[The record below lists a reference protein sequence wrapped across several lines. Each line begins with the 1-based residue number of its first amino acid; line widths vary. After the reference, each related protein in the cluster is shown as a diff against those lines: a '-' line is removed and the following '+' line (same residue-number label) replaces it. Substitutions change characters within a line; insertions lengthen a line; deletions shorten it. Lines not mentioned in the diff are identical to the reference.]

1 MKRLTTFIFAMLT
14 MFSIANAQLS
24 TDSVKVTKDINA
36 EAFELG
42 KEVLKS
48 TAVGAGDMLTTGY
61 EIIVFQQTVKAIT
74 YLIPLL
80 FSFLLLYLAVRFY
93 GQATT
98 GSENKLLP
106 AALFAIVGLACFAFG
121 GFHYKEIVYG
131 LLNPDFMAMKE
142 VFEFGEGFMKA
153 KGGN

>member
-1 MKRLTTFIFAMLT
+1 MKKITTLILCMLT
-14 MFSIANAQLS
+14 MFSIANAQLT
-24 TDSVKVTKDINA
+24 TDSTKVTKDINA

-61 EIIVFQQTVKAIT
+61 EVIVYQQTVKAIT

-80 FSFLLLYLAVRFY
+80 FSFLLMFLSIRFY
-93 GQATT
+93 TQATS
-98 GSENKLLP
+98 GKENRLFP
-106 AALFAIVGLACFAFG
+106 AIFFAVVGLSCFGFG
-121 GFHYKEIVYG
+121 AYHFQDIVYG